1 MTDNSFKINMISIIL
16 LLSLNL
22 SNTGTPYART
32 DSLSKTT
39 SLHIKDTSVYPN
51 LRFNENWLNLIDS
64 SDLRCINNSIG
75 KINEINRALQLDVY
89 SANNNIL
96 EENDIDTV
104 KISQISELVNCIKHP
119 INKNELTGYNKVKSI
134 QCNTMGPGIAEYGFF
149 PCRFYFRNNKIFFQK
164 IGGSQRK
171 SGYLYRKDEFS
182 YVFLGAWSV
191 NENPTT
197 EYGGEYS
204 TAGIMYKVAP
214 DTLVIIFIGDSEY
227 EIYFISRR

>member
-1 MTDNSFKINMISIIL
+1 MTVNSFRINGISIKL
-16 LLSLNL
+16 LITLIL
-22 SNTGTPYART
+22 SNTATSYART
-32 DSLSKTT
+32 ESQPKNT

-75 KINEINRALQLDVY
+75 KTNEINLTLQLDVY

-96 EENDIDTV
+96 EVNEIDTL
-104 KISQISELVNCIKHP
+104 KISQISELVNCIKLP

-164 IGGSQRK
+164 MGGSQRK

-191 NENPTT
+191 NKNPTT
-197 EYGGEYS
+197 EYGGEFS

-214 DTLVIIFIGDSEY
+214 DTIIMIFTDDSGYEIFI
-227 EIYFISRR
+227 IK